1 MSVSIEKEFI
11 QGKLEDSLI
20 QRISTAKI
28 DLERSKSNNQDD
40 EEPQNRLNNKRRE
53 NSDDLSNIEDIANK
67 ISMYILST

>member
-1 MSVSIEKEFI
+1 MMNESIEKEFI

-20 QRISTAKI
+20 QRISTARIK
-28 DLERSKSNNQDD
+28 LEISESNNQDD

-67 ISMYILST
+67 ISM

>member
-67 ISMYILST
+67 ISMYI

>member
-1 MSVSIEKEFI
+1 MNVSIEKEFI